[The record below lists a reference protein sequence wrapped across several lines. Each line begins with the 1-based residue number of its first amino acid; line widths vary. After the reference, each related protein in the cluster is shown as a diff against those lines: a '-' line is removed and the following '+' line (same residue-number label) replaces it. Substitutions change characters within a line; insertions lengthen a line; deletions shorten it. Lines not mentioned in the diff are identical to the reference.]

1 MAFKLLWLPDVL
13 KAAGLK
19 VALVDGWEVRG
30 RGDVGQ
36 TLGVICHHTAN
47 PNPGN
52 MPTLETLIRGRSDLK
67 GPLAQLGL
75 GRDGTYYV
83 IAAGLANHAGPG
95 QWHNMTAGNTRFIGI
110 EAEHSGRDVDPW
122 PAVQMDAYQ
131 RGVAAILEH
140 TGLQA
145 GSCVGHKEWATKR
158 KIDPAFDM
166 QEFRANVA
174 RIMAGT
180 VPAATLIPRAE
191 PPAQAGASAGRAT
204 LRRGAAGPLVKEVQT
219 KLRAGIDGI
228 FGAGTEAAVRAFQRT
243 RGMVPDGIVGPKTWA
258 ALDLIAT
265 QVAVAPVA
273 ANGALANAPWP
284 ATIASKI
291 VASYL
296 KMKFGLAP
304 ADLLTRNPPM
314 REMPFFDTSA
324 ADGARRAKLG
334 AETSAMLAFL
344 AELQVPF
351 ETGSTTEAA
360 QADLVMAMAQ
370 DSAPSS
376 GMSEAINTH
385 YRFEDEVTA

>member
-1 MAFKLLWLPDVL
+1 MPFKLLWLPDVL

-19 VALVDGWEVRG
+19 VALVEGWEVRG

-36 TLGVICHHTAN
+36 TFGVICHHTAN
-47 PNPGN
+47 ARAGN

-83 IAAGLANHAGPG
+83 IAAGLANHAGVG
-95 QWHNMTAGNTRFIGI
+95 RWNNITAGNTHFIGI
-110 EAEHSGRDVDPW
+110 EAEHSGRDADPW

-131 RGVAAILEH
+131 RGVAAILKEAR
-140 TGLQA
+140 LDA
-145 GSCVGHKEWATKR
+145 VSCAGHKEWAPKR
-158 KIDPAFDM
+158 KIDPVFDM
-166 QEFRANVA
+166 QEFRLNVA
-174 RIMAGT
+174 RILAGAA
-180 VPAATLIPRAE
+180 PAPVLIPRAE
-191 PPAQAGASAGRAT
+191 PAPETGAPAGRAT
-204 LRRGAAGPLVKEVQT
+204 LRRGAAGPLVKEVQK
-219 KLRAGIDGI
+219 KLRVDADGI

-273 ANGALANAPWP
+273 ANAALANAPWP
-284 ATIASKI
+284 ATIASKM

-304 ADLLTRNPPM
+304 AELLTRNPPM
-314 REMPFFDTSA
+314 REMPFFDTAA
-324 ADGARRAKLG
+324 ADGARRARLG
-334 AETSAMLAFL
+334 IEAAE
-344 AELQVPF
+344 P
-351 ETGSTTEAA
+351 A

-385 YRFEDEVTA
+385 YRFEDETRA